1 MKKIAPSE
9 KIEQELMEG
18 IASSTDPLGRRPDG
32 EPS

>member
-18 IASSTDPLGRRPDG
+18 IASSTRVKVFWGG
-32 EPS
+32 SG